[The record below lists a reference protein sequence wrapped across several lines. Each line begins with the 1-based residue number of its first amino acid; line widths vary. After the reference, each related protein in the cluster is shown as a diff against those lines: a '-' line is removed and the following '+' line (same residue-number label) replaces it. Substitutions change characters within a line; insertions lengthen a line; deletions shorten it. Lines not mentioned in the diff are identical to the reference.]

1 MSTILIV
8 AEAQPDGHLRKATL
22 HGIAAGKDLAKKT
35 GAPLHLVVLAEDPS
49 KLAEQLKPYGAAV
62 IHTVASPAFAH
73 YVAESFAPAVAALAS
88 SIGADFLGAA
98 ATAQGRDLM
107 PRVAARLKAAM
118 ASDVLAFSGSG
129 TDVTFTRPMWAGSV
143 IADVKLKTLVKVFTV
158 RATEFPAAEPGGAAE
173 VKAFQPPADVTGSPT
188 KFVSFNEVKS
198 ARPELTE
205 ASIVVSGGRG
215 TKGDFKEIEALADEL
230 GAAVGASRAVCDAGW
245 VPNDLQV
252 GQTGKVVAPK
262 LYIAA
267 GISGAI
273 QHLAG
278 MKGSKTIVA
287 INKDPEAPIFQVAD
301 YGIVADLFK
310 VLPELRAAIHASK
323 S

>member
-1 MSTILIV
+1 MSTVLIV

-22 HGIAAGKDLAKKT
+22 HAISAGKDLAQKT
-35 GAPLHLVVLAEDPS
+35 GAPLHLALLAEDPA

-88 SIGADFLGAA
+88 SIGADFIGAA
-98 ATAQGRDLM
+98 ATAQGRDLL

-129 TDVTFTRPMWAGSV
+129 TNVTFTRPMWAGSV
-143 IADVKLKTLVKVFTV
+143 IADVKLKTPVKVFTI
-158 RATEFPAAEPGGAAE
+158 RATEFSAAESGGGSAE
-173 VKAFQPPADVTGSPT
+173 VKAFSAPADVASSPT
-188 KFVSFNEVKS
+188 EFVSFNEVKT

-230 GAAVGASRAVCDAGW
+230 GAAV
-245 VPNDLQV
+245 
-252 GQTGKVVAPK
+252 
-262 LYIAA
+262 
-267 GISGAI
+267 
-273 QHLAG
+273 
-278 MKGSKTIVA
+278 
-287 INKDPEAPIFQVAD
+287 
-301 YGIVADLFK
+301 
-310 VLPELRAAIHASK
+310 
-323 S
+323 